1 MIPKEEKGNE
11 QSGRACLETSMA
23 DTADMKQ
30 SAVADLSQRQDAIS
44 GGQEPQF
51 GSQHGCSHKMNG
63 SVALWGNT
71 APRRG
76 TEGVHK
82 AAVHG
87 TAWEGKE
94 RAMQV

>member
-11 QSGRACLETSMA
+11 QSGRTCLETSTA

-51 GSQHGCSHKMNG
+51 GSQH
-63 SVALWGNT
+63 
-71 APRRG
+71 
-76 TEGVHK
+76 
-82 AAVHG
+82 AAA
-87 TAWEGKE
+87 T
-94 RAMQV
+94 R